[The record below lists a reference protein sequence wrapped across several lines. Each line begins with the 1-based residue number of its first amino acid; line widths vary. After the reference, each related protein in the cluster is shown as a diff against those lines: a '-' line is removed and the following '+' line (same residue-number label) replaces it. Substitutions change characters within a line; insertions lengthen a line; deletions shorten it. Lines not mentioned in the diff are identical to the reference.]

1 MQIPRPTGGYWYR
14 VQHGGCSEQVA
25 LPPAPIGVQ
34 TMIRF
39 GPRLNAASPPEPEP
53 AEPHAVVREENPSTT
68 AAAAEVQSSRAT
80 APAADN
86 ASAAAAQKR
95 KNATRIPE
103 AGPPAAEV
111 PAPTFPDVVE
121 MGREELY
128 QHVWSTPCQVL
139 ARALGL
145 SDVALAKTCAQME
158 IPRPPRGYWARL
170 QAGEQMAKTA
180 LPAASGGSM
189 WR

>member
-1 MQIPRPTGGYWYR
+1 MNEQSDAISRDELYQRLWTTPIVRLAQELGYSYPELIKICVGLQIPRPTGGYWYR

-34 TMIRF
+34 TMIPF

-53 AEPHAVVREENPSTT
+53 TEPHAVVREENPSTT
-68 AAAAEVQSSRAT
+68 AATAEVQSSRAT

-121 MGREELY
+121 MGRVELY
-128 QHVWSTPCQVL
+128 
-139 ARALGL
+139 RLGA
-145 SDVALAKTCAQME
+145 DEGVAAQTNRKSHG
-158 IPRPPRGYWARL
+158 I
-170 QAGEQMAKTA
+170 
-180 LPAASGGSM
+180 
-189 WR
+189 